1 MCEWDGVGACAELW
15 FWVQQEKRT
24 DDSKE
29 TEEEEEEEGVRV
41 SIELYSLKREKNRQ
55 RGRKRNF
62 LVDGQLV
69 TDPFSP
75 QLGCQLSLGQY
86 NISHYCAT

>member
-29 TEEEEEEEGVRV
+29 TEEEEEGVRV
-41 SIELYSLKREKNRQ
+41 SIELYSLKREKTDREEE
-55 RGRKRNF
+55 KEIF
-62 LVDGQLV
+62 LLMD
-69 TDPFSP
+69 S
-75 QLGCQLSLGQY
+75 
-86 NISHYCAT
+86 